1 MKKLILAVAVLVL
14 VVVTMSQCSSCTT
27 TTMVVPSIETSMML
41 DTSQKESVDKNR
53 EFTNYI
59 RNRVVS
65 VRRDCGL
72 KTGIKTVSTGDGVVI
87 ALIDKEKSKPKTEKK
102 LKVETVNGTKVII
115 IEEVDKKEKVE
126 VDKIQEVIIIGP
138 SPNRMFD
145 GRGTGTILRS
155 YEDSSYIITAAHV
168 VVLDKDEKK
177 MGLDK
182 VLNCKTIV
190 QLDKDADSQNNRME
204 AEIVAIDVKGDLAI
218 LKVKS
223 NLKYS
228 TDFAQEPFAGEV
240 VWSSGYG
247 HIRANNGL
255 VAMSITKGTLATL
268 NVKHGGRLAHRVTS
282 QIFSGNSGGP
292 IWSEDGKLIGTVLF
306 MFGQRIDGSFM
317 PYEGSYYI
325 RPVNDVA
332 ILATKNK
339 IFSEV
344 FRD

>member
-1 MKKLILAVAVLVL
+1 MKKLILALAILL
-14 VVVTMSQCSSCTT
+14 FAVVTMSQCSSCTT
-27 TTMVVPSIETSMML
+27 TTVVVPSIETSMML

-53 EFTNYI
+53 EFTAYI

-72 KTGIKTVSTGDGVVI
+72 KTDIKTVSTNDGTVI
-87 ALIDKEKSKPKTEKK
+87 GLIDKDKTKPKTEKK
-102 LKVETVNGTKVII
+102 LKVEVINGTPVILV
-115 IEEVDKKEKVE
+115 EEVGKKEKVE
-126 VDKIQEVIIIGP
+126 ADEIQEVVIIGKNP
-138 SPNRMFD
+138 DRMFD

-168 VVLDKDEKK
+168 IVLDKDEKK

-182 VLNCKTIV
+182 VLNCKTVV
-190 QLDKDADSQNNRME
+190 QLDKDADSQNNRID
-204 AEIVAIDVKGDLAI
+204 AEIVAIDIKGDLAI

-247 HIRANNGL
+247 ALQANSGL

-268 NVKHGGRLAHRVTS
+268 NVKHDGRLAHRVTS

-332 ILATKNK
+332 VLATKNK